1 MKIDKLDKQI
11 LEYLVKDARKP
22 FTEIAKDLLVSPGT
36 IHVRVKKM
44 EQMGIIKSTSI
55 SVDYEKLG
63 FGFIAYVGLFTSRSS
78 TSPQIIEALRNVPE
92 VTVAHLATGKYGI
105 FCKIRCRDASHAK
118 DVIFRVN
125 DIEGVEN
132 TESMISLEESINSNT
147 GLLKLI
153 IDDGQ
158 WKAVYTMIC

>member
-78 TSPQIIEALRNVPE
+78 TSPQIIEALKSVPE

-118 DVIFRVN
+118 DVIFRIN

-132 TESMISLEESINSNT
+132 TESMISLEESMNSNT

-153 IDDGQ
+153 IDEG
-158 WKAVYTMIC
+158 

>member
-1 MKIDKLDKQI
+1 
-11 LEYLVKDARKP
+11 
-22 FTEIAKDLLVSPGT
+22 LVSPGT

-44 EQMGIIKSTSI
+44 ESLGIIKSTSI

-63 FGFIAYVGLFTSRSS
+63 FGFIAYVGLLTKRSLS
-78 TSPQIIEALRNVPE
+78 SPDIIELLREVPE

-118 DVIFRVN
+118 DVIFRIN

-132 TESMISLEESINSNT
+132 TESMISLEESINSNA
-147 GLLKLI
+147 GLLQLI
-153 IDDGQ
+153 INE
-158 WKAVYTMIC
+158 

>member
-63 FGFIAYVGLFTSRSS
+63 FGFIAYIGLYTSRSS
-78 TSPQIIEALRNVPE
+78 TSPQIIDALGRVPE

-118 DVIFRVN
+118 DVISRIN

-153 IDDGQ
+153 IEDG
-158 WKAVYTMIC
+158 K